1 MLLPIRLICSS
12 KKMRANGTSLIFIQ
26 YCFSS
31 GKKTLLNTE
40 IPIPPG
46 CWNKKLQR
54 VSENLPSEYGK
65 PPFLNKE
72 LHRQLRLAEDII
84 TYGFEHGKD
93 PVKFVKEVFKPEIEL
108 TSLKSLEINT
118 GFNPLNRDLY
128 YQFDAYIDFKKDRV
142 AASTL
147 NVYNEVKRYL
157 MAYEEYTKRKISF
170 ECFDLNFYDGFVH
183 FLTHEYRSYRYK
195 KSETK
200 GLKVNTIGKAIKHL
214 RLFLNDRIRRKII
227 PPMDL
232 SMFRSMEELSD
243 AIYLTNT
250 EIERIATIDLSSNKI
265 LEAHRD
271 LFVLGCLTGLRFSDF
286 SVIRQNDV
294 RNKTLYIKQQK
305 SEHWVVVP
313 LRERADYILSQ
324 KFQYSV
330 PEVSNSE
337 FNASLKIIGNLSGI
351 DDPIK
356 FSYKKGNKYII
367 VTKPKYDWITSHTC
381 RRSFCTN
388 EFLAGTPVELIM
400 KISGHKN
407 LKDFY
412 RYIKISPEE
421 AAEKIKKI
429 WALRGEFNSI
439 V

>member
-12 KKMRANGTSLIFIQ
+12 KKMRTDGTSLVFIQ

-31 GKKTLLNTE
+31 GKKTLLNTG

-46 CWNKKLQR
+46 YWNKKLQR
-54 VSENLPSEYGK
+54 VSENLPQEYGK
-65 PPFLNKE
+65 SSLLNKE

-84 TYGFEHGKD
+84 NYGFEHGKD
-93 PVKFVKEVFKPEIEL
+93 SVKFAKEVFRPDFEL
-108 TSLKSLEINT
+108 SSLRSLEVNT
-118 GFNPLNRDLY
+118 GFNPLNTNLY
-128 YQFDAYIDFKKDRV
+128 YQFEAYIESKKDRV
-142 AASTL
+142 AGSTL

-157 MAYEEYTKRKISF
+157 MAYEEYSKGKITF
-170 ECFDLNFYDGFVH
+170 DCFDLNFYDDFTR
-183 FLTHEYRSYRYK
+183 FLTYEYRSYRYK
-195 KSETK
+195 KNETK

-250 EIERIATIDLSSNKI
+250 EIEKIASTELSGNAL
-265 LEAHRD
+265 LEAHKD

-286 SVIRQNDV
+286 STLQSNDV

-305 SEHWVVVP
+305 SGHWVVVP
-313 LRERADYILSQ
+313 LRERAEYILRQ
-324 KFQYSV
+324 KFQYLV
-330 PEVSNSE
+330 PVVSNSE
-337 FNASLKIIGNLSGI
+337 FNASLKVIGRLAGI
-351 DDPIK
+351 DEPIR
-356 FSYKKGNKYII
+356 FSHRKGNKAVSI
-367 VTKPKYDWITSHTC
+367 TKPKYEWITSHTC

-388 EFLAGTPVELIM
+388 EFLAGTPAELIM
-400 KISGHKN
+400 KISGHKS

-412 RYIKISPEE
+412 RYIKVTPEQ
-421 AAEKIKKI
+421 AAEKIKEI
-429 WALRGEFNSI
+429 WACRGELK
-439 V
+439 